1 MTGLLLETI
10 RIMIS
15 HRARWAQTM
24 HQLQFIGV
32 RSIPVVIITG
42 AFTGMVFAAQ
52 TFLQFHK
59 VKMDTAVGP
68 VVAVAM
74 ARELG
79 PVLTAL
85 MVAGR
90 VGASIAAELGT
101 MRVTEQIDA
110 LRALAT
116 HPVDFLV
123 VPRFVAMMVAMP
135 LLTGFAVLMGIWS
148 GYVVAVY
155 LFNVDGAYYVLNTER
170 FLRAED
176 LYQGIIKSAFFG
188 LFIVMVSC
196 YKGMTCREGA
206 EGVGRATTEAV
217 VIASITVLISNF
229 FITMLLNT
237 IIPP

>member
-1 MTGLLLETI
+1 
-10 RIMIS
+10 
-15 HRARWAQTM
+15 
-24 HQLQFIGV
+24 
-32 RSIPVVIITG
+32 
-42 AFTGMVFAAQ
+42 
-52 TFLQFHK
+52 
-59 VKMDTAVGP
+59 
-68 VVAVAM
+68 
-74 ARELG
+74 
-79 PVLTAL
+79 
-85 MVAGR
+85 
-90 VGASIAAELGT
+90 
-101 MRVTEQIDA
+101 
-110 LRALAT
+110 
-116 HPVDFLV
+116 
-123 VPRFVAMMVAMP
+123 
-135 LLTGFAVLMGIWS
+135 
-148 GYVVAVY
+148 VY